1 MLYCNDSKEIKP
13 FNSRENQP
21 WICIE
26 RTDAEAPILWLP
38 DGKSWL
44 IGKHPDT
51 GEIEGKRR
59 RWQRR
64 ISLDAI
70 INSMDT
76 SLSKLQEKVKD
87 KEAWCAAT
95 CGATNNWTGFNEWT
109 IVVMICVLSPSHFSP
124 LSYWLFEDVDILL
137 IHVFYMAYYN
147 NWKSNSKQMFAEWI
161 NRYPVLILFLSCGL
175 WSIQCITRTPLAT
188 LVASTS

>member
-1 MLYCNDSKEIKP
+1 MTARRSNHSILEKINPEYALKGLMLKLQYFGYLMGRADSL
-13 FNSRENQP
+13 EN
-21 WICIE
+21 
-26 RTDAEAPILWLP
+26 TLIL
-38 DGKSWL
+38 GK
-44 IGKHPDT
+44 
-51 GEIEGKRR
+51 IEGKRR

-64 ISLDAI
+64 ISLDGI

-95 CGATNNWTGFNEWT
+95 CGATNNWTGFNEWN

-147 NWKSNSKQMFAEWI
+147 NWKSNSKQMFAGWI